1 MTGIIDP
8 ARLET
13 DRTTIST
20 SHQGPEELLTLG
32 VDKSAWFTV
41 IVPTRNEAGNIE
53 TLLRRLKSGIGDAA
67 AEVLFVDDSDDSTP
81 DVIRSVARTAG
92 LPVRLLHRPAGSRH
106 GGLSSAVTE
115 GLRVARGSW
124 AVVMDGDLQ
133 HPPELA
139 AKLVAIGQS
148 RELDLVAA
156 TRYQGSGDAGGLSDG
171 FRRGVSSLTTAVTKA
186 LFPRRLSRLSDPMS
200 GFFAIRLAAVN
211 PARLNPT
218 GFKIL
223 LEIAVRQPRL
233 RIAEVPFAF
242 GARLAD
248 ESKASAREGL
258 RFLHHLLRL
267 RLMVLRQQVKRSS
280 TTAWQQ
286 RLTRLIAFGL
296 VGLSGVAVNT
306 AALWM
311 FSQPGQHHYLVAAVL
326 ATEFSTTWNFLLTET
341 LVFRGVKPGTVVGRG
356 VRFYL
361 VNHVALLLRLPILAL
376 LVSAFGLGVLIAN
389 AITLVLLF
397 AARFV
402 VADSAIYAKAEAL
415 PLAARQPM
423 RIIVDPAPLPV
434 PATQVGEQL
443 GEQISGQ
450 ISGQIGERPAAAQPV
465 AVQPPATAER
475 PAPSR
480 MPATARRH
488 LPYRYAIDGLITV
501 GSQVPLPE
509 LEYFRAQWVGADVD
523 MAIRIGRVG
532 NSAVRSRALMTQYTS
547 PPAIRYEEHLRR
559 LGANFHVEIGNPIE
573 VVCSPSLASSPHVL
587 YTNVI
592 EALLRFL
599 AVSKDK
605 ILLHSACLELNG
617 HGLLLSARTDTGKTG
632 SVLRLIR
639 EFGARFLSDDMT
651 IVAPDGTA
659 TCFPKPLTIS
669 HHTLRA
675 VNAGDL
681 TKSEWRRLQ
690 LQSRLH
696 SKEGRQFGMLLASLN
711 IPIMGI
717 NSMTQRIVPP
727 PKYDVDRLVDCTV
740 IRGTTV
746 RDLFVIE
753 RGEPGLHD
761 IEFTEGIDTLVENT
775 DDAYGFPPFRQMA
788 PSIAIGAADYAE
800 LRRTERSLLESAMR
814 NIRMRR
820 LGSNTFSWAEDIAEL
835 LGATAGTERHSL
847 LTPRPAA
854 ASAAL

>member
-8 ARLET
+8 ARL
-13 DRTTIST
+13 DNGPAVIIDS
-20 SHQGPEELLTLG
+20 SDGPEDLLTVGL
-32 VDKSAWFTV
+32 DQSAWFTV

-53 TLLRRLKSGIGDAA
+53 SLLQRLKAGIGNVP
-67 AEVLFVDDSDDSTP
+67 AEVLFVDDSDDATP
-81 DVIRSVARTAG
+81 EVIRSAARTAG
-92 LPVRLLHRPAGSRH
+92 LPVRLLHRPAGQRH

-115 GLRVARGSW
+115 GLRVARGAW

-156 TRYQGSGDAGGLSDG
+156 TRYQGSGDAAGLSG
-171 FRRGVSSLTTAVTKA
+171 GVRRTVSSLSTALTKA

-200 GFFAIRLAAVN
+200 GFFAVRLAAVN

-242 GARLAD
+242 GTRFAE

-258 RFLHHLLRL
+258 RFAHHLLRL

-306 AALWM
+306 LALWM
-311 FSQPGQHHYLVAAVL
+311 FTQPGQHHYLVAAVL

-341 LVFRGVKPGTVVGRG
+341 LVFRGAKPGTLVGRG

-389 AITLVLLF
+389 AITLALLF
-397 AARFV
+397 IGRFV
-402 VADSAIYAKAEAL
+402 IADSAIYAKAEAL
-415 PLAARQPM
+415 PLAAKQPM
-423 RIIVDPAPLPV
+423 RIIVDPAPLPAPVADERQTKPVV
-434 PATQVGEQL
+434 PA
-443 GEQISGQ
+443 
-450 ISGQIGERPAAAQPV
+450 
-465 AVQPPATAER
+465 
-475 PAPSR
+475 R
-480 MPATARRH
+480 MPATVRRH

-523 MAIRIGRVG
+523 MAVRIGRVG
-532 NSAVRSRALMTQYTS
+532 TSAVRSRALMTQYTS

-559 LGANFHVEIGNPIE
+559 LGANFHVEIGDPIE
-573 VVCSPSLASSPHVL
+573 VVCSPSLANSPHVL

-599 AVSKDK
+599 AVSKGK
-605 ILLHSACLELNG
+605 ILLHSACLELDG

-639 EFGARFLSDDMT
+639 EFGAKFLSDDMT

-681 TKSEWRRLQ
+681 TRSEWRRLQ

-717 NSMTQRIVPP
+717 NSLTQRIVPP

-740 IRGTTV
+740 IRSTTV

-753 RGEPGLHD
+753 RGEPGLHQ

-775 DDAYGFPPFRQMA
+775 DDAYGFPPFKQMA
-788 PSIAIGAADYAE
+788 PSIAIGAADYAQ
-800 LRRTERSLLESAMR
+800 LRLTERSLLEQAMR

-820 LGSNTFSWAEDIAEL
+820 LGSNTFSWAEDIARL
-835 LGATAGTERHSL
+835 LGATERSDDRHVAPV
-847 LTPRPAA
+847 LTSQPAA
-854 ASAAL
+854 ATAAL

>member
-8 ARLET
+8 ARLDNGRLAVSEQI
-13 DRTTIST
+13 D
-20 SHQGPEELLTLG
+20 GPEDLLTAG
-32 VDKSAWFTV
+32 MGRSIWFTV
-41 IVPTRNEAGNIE
+41 IVPTRNEAGNVE
-53 TLLRRLKSGIGDAA
+53 VLLQRLKAGIGDAA
-67 AEVLFVDDSDDSTP
+67 AEVLFVDDSDDATP
-81 DVIRSVARTAG
+81 EVIRSVARNAG
-92 LPVRLLHRPAGSRH
+92 LPVRLLHRPAGKRQ

-148 RELDLVAA
+148 RELDLVAG
-156 TRYQGSGDAGGLSDG
+156 TRYQGSGDAGGLSGG
-171 FRRGVSSLTTAVTKA
+171 FRRSVSSFTTTVTKA

-200 GFFAIRLAAVN
+200 GFFAVRLAAIS

-223 LEIAVRQPRL
+223 LEVAVRQPRL

-242 GARLAD
+242 GVRLAD

-258 RFLHHLLRL
+258 RFLRHLLRL

-286 RLTRLIAFGL
+286 RLTRLVAFGL
-296 VGLSGVAVNT
+296 VGLSGVVVNT
-306 AALWM
+306 LALWM
-311 FSQPGQHHYLVAAVL
+311 FTQPGQHHYLVAAVL

-341 LVFRGVKPGTVVGRG
+341 LVFRGVKPGTLIGRG

-361 VNHVALLLRLPILAL
+361 VNHLALLLRLPILAL

-389 AITLVLLF
+389 VITLALLF
-397 AARFV
+397 VARFV
-402 VADSAIYAKAEAL
+402 IADAAIYAKAEAQ
-415 PLAARQPM
+415 PLATKQPM
-423 RIIVDPAPLPV
+423 RIIVDPAPKPTV
-434 PATQVGEQL
+434 AG
-443 GEQISGQ
+443 
-450 ISGQIGERPAAAQPV
+450 PAASV
-465 AVQPPATAER
+465 L
-475 PAPSR
+475 PSR
-480 MPATARRH
+480 MPVTARKH

-509 LEYFRAQWVGADVD
+509 LEYFRAQWVGSDVD

-547 PPAIRYEEHLRR
+547 PPAIRYEEHLRG
-559 LGANFHVEIGNPIE
+559 LGANFHVEIGDPIE
-573 VVCSPSLASSPHVL
+573 VVCSPALASSPHVL

-605 ILLHSACLELNG
+605 ILLHSACLELDG

-632 SVLRLIR
+632 SVLRLVR
-639 EFGARFLSDDMT
+639 EYGAKFLSDDMT

-681 TKSEWRRLQ
+681 TRSEWRRLQ

-717 NSMTQRIVPP
+717 NSLTQRIVPP
-727 PKYDVDRLVDCTV
+727 PKYDVDRLVEATI
-740 IRGTTV
+740 IRHTTV

-775 DDAYGFPPFRQMA
+775 DDAYGFPPFKQMA
-788 PSIAIGAADYAE
+788 PSIAIGQADYAQ
-800 LRRTERSLLESAMR
+800 LRVKERSLMEEAMR

-820 LGSNTFSWAEDIAEL
+820 LGSNTFSWAEDIATL
-835 LGATAGTERHSL
+835 LSSTTTTSASDGRQAPPV
-847 LTPRPAA
+847 LTSRPAA
-854 ASAAL
+854 ASAFL